1 MKHTAGNR
9 TPSLGRFMTVANL
22 ISAGAALLVASVLL
36 IALQFVALRSAMVE
50 DMTVQLRI
58 IGDNSAAALM
68 FNDGNAGKETL
79 SALEASPSVQA
90 ATIFSLAGN
99 RLASFRRDG
108 AAEIAMPSGKL
119 MRIGYVF
126 TLHELEIAHHITAD
140 NRRIGVV
147 VMRASLERLHARL
160 LAYAGITL
168 SIALGSMAVAY
179 LLVMRMRR
187 VVKSAEAHLD
197 YLAHIDSV
205 TGLPN
210 RHAFNEQ
217 LTLALSRVDEQGGSV
232 GLLLL
237 DLDNFKVVNDTLG
250 HQTGDALLMAAS
262 RRLMGN
268 LRSGD
273 VICRIGGD
281 EFAVILQALNAQ
293 HGDVIADKLLNALAL
308 PFDIE
313 GREIYVS
320 ASIGISTYPHD
331 ATDIDTLTRNADTA
345 MYQAK
350 GKGKNTFEKFHP
362 EQDQRA
368 QKRLILETNLRKALE
383 RDELMLYYQPQ
394 ISLAD
399 GRLEGLEALLRWKHP
414 ELGMISPA
422 EFIPVAEESGLIIPI
437 GRWVIRT
444 ACQQVAAW
452 RKAGFGN
459 VHVSVNL
466 SVRQTRDAHLVRD
479 IIHALRDAGMQP
491 GQLELEITE
500 TALMENVHANVEL
513 LHRLQTEG
521 IRLSID
527 DFGTGYS
534 SMAYLKRFPI
544 DQVKIDRT
552 FVRDIPGDGDDEAIT
567 TAIIAMAHSLGLTV
581 VAEGVETEE
590 QLQFLRNVACDTMQG
605 FYFAEPRR
613 AEEVERFLGGGVL
626 LGGVESLAVSTY

>member
-1 MKHTAGNR
+1 MKHLAGNR
-9 TPSLGRFMTVANL
+9 PPKLDRFMTVANL

-50 DMTVQLRI
+50 DMTVQMRI

-79 SALEASPSVQA
+79 NALEASPSVQA
-90 ATIFSLAGN
+90 ASIFSLTGS

-108 AAEIAMPSGKL
+108 APEIAMPSTTL
-119 MRIGYVF
+119 MRDGYSF
-126 TLHELEIAHHITAD
+126 TLHELDIAHHITAD
-140 NRRIGVV
+140 NRSIGVV
-147 VMRASLERLHARL
+147 VMRASLDRLHARL

-217 LTLALSRVDEQGGSV
+217 LTQALSHVRTDGGSV

-237 DLDNFKVVNDTLG
+237 DLDNFKIVNDTLG

-262 RRLMGN
+262 RRLKAN
-268 LRSGD
+268 LRSAD
-273 VICRIGGD
+273 AICRIGGD
-281 EFAVILQALNAQ
+281 EFAVILQAVNAQ

-313 GREIYVS
+313 GHEIYVS
-320 ASIGISTYPHD
+320 ASIGISTYPQD

-368 QKRLILETNLRKALE
+368 QKRLVLETNLRKALE
-383 RDELMLYYQPQ
+383 RGELMLYYQPQ
-394 ISLAD
+394 IGLAD
-399 GRLEGLEALLRWKHP
+399 GRLKGLEALLRWKHP
-414 ELGMISPA
+414 ELGLISPV

-452 RKAGFGN
+452 REAGLGN
-459 VHVSVNL
+459 VQVSVNL

-479 IIHALRDAGMQP
+479 IVHALRDAGMQP

-500 TALMENVHANVEL
+500 TALMENVHTNMEL

-552 FVRDIPGDGDDEAIT
+552 FVRDIPGDGEDEAIT

-590 QLQFLRNVACDTMQG
+590 QLRFLRNVACDTLQG
-605 FYFAEPRR
+605 FYFAEPRPAR
-613 AEEVERFLGGGVL
+613 EVERFLTGEVYCGGIEE
-626 LGGVESLAVSTY
+626 LGG

>member
-1 MKHTAGNR
+1 MKHPAGYRPPN
-9 TPSLGRFMTVANL
+9 LDRFMTVANL

-36 IALQFVALRSAMVE
+36 IVLQFVALRSAMVE
-50 DMTVQLRI
+50 DMTVQMRI

-68 FNDGNAGKETL
+68 FNDRNAGRETL
-79 SALEASPSVQA
+79 NALEVSPSVQA
-90 ATIFSLAGN
+90 ASIFSLAES
-99 RLASFRRDG
+99 RLASFQRDG
-108 AAEIAMPSGKL
+108 APEIAMPSAKL
-119 MRIGYVF
+119 MRDGYSF
-126 TLHELEIAHHITAD
+126 TLHELEVAHHITAD

-147 VMRASLERLHARL
+147 VMRASLDRLHARL

-217 LTLALSRVDEQGGSV
+217 LTQALSDVQTHGGSV

-237 DLDNFKVVNDTLG
+237 DLDNFKIVNDTLG
-250 HQTGDALLMAAS
+250 HQTGDALLMAAA
-262 RRLMGN
+262 RRLMAS

-281 EFAVILQALNAQ
+281 EFAIILQAVNAH

-313 GREIYVS
+313 GHEIYVS
-320 ASIGISTYPHD
+320 GSIGISTYPHD

-368 QKRLILETNLRKALE
+368 QKRLVLETNLRKAME
-383 RDELMLYYQPQ
+383 RGELMLYYQPQ
-394 ISLAD
+394 IGLAD
-399 GRLEGLEALLRWKHP
+399 GKLKGLEALLRWKHP
-414 ELGMISPA
+414 ELGLISPA

-437 GRWVIRT
+437 GRWVILT

-452 RKAGFGN
+452 REAGLGN

-479 IIHALRDAGMQP
+479 IVHTLRDAGMQP

-552 FVRDIPGDGDDEAIT
+552 FVRDIPGDANDEAIT

-590 QLQFLRNVACDTMQG
+590 QLRFLRNVACDTMQG
-605 FYFAEPRR
+605 FYFAEPRP
-613 AEEVERFLGGGVL
+613 AGEVERFLTGEVYCEG
-626 LGGVESLAVSTY
+626 A